1 MSTRRLLAVYP
12 YVPYPPD
19 FGGRIRCFHLLELL
33 REHFQVELVV
43 LTSPE
48 DDSATVRELGARV
61 DRMFAIPSPSP
72 PRLSRRQKIRNIL
85 SPEPWEVPLRSE
97 QLERL
102 VYERSGECDM
112 VFVDSGRLLP
122 LRRCSRSEVHV
133 LDADDLAYIMLY
145 RRLKKMTALKSR
157 LGYTLE
163 FLKTFLYELKG
174 IAKFDVILVASDEDF
189 QRLHRW
195 NRKLP
200 LHIVPNGVNIER
212 FSGNDIES
220 SQENLI
226 LFLGA
231 LDYEPNEF
239 AVVWL
244 CKSIF
249 PKIRRLIPRAKL
261 HLVGRNPSRLVQ
273 SLIGP
278 GIELARNVPDVRPYL
293 HSSKVVVVPITMGG
307 GTRIKI
313 LEAAAAGRPVVS
325 TSIGAEG
332 LRFVPGMEIE
342 IADNEEEFVR
352 KTTELLSNSVR
363 AETMGKLARSRVERD
378 YTWELSKR
386 KLAEAI
392 SPWL

>member
-1 MSTRRLLAVYP
+1 MSRRRLLAVYP
-12 YVPYPPD
+12 YLPYPPD
-19 FGGRIRCFHLLELL
+19 YGGRIRCFHLLEFL
-33 REHFQVELVV
+33 REHFRIELAV
-43 LTSPE
+43 LTSAE
-48 DDSATVRELGARV
+48 DDSATIQELGAMV
-61 DRMFAIPSPSP
+61 DRIVAIPSPSP
-72 PRLSRRQKIRNIL
+72 PQLSRRRKVRNTL
-85 SPEPWEVPLRSE
+85 SPEPWELPLRSKH
-97 QLERL
+97 LERF
-102 VYERSGECDM
+102 VYERSGECE
-112 VFVDSGRLLP
+112 VLFVDSGRLLP
-122 LRRCSRSEVHV
+122 CRRCSRSEVHV
-133 LDADDLAYIMLY
+133 LDADDLAHIILY

-163 FLKTFLYELKG
+163 FFKTFLYELKG
-174 IAKFDVILVASDEDF
+174 MAKFDAVLVASDDDF
-189 QRLHRW
+189 QKLHRW

-212 FSGNDIES
+212 FAYNDSES
-220 SQENLI
+220 SQENLL

-249 PKIRRLIPRAKL
+249 PKIKRQVPRARL
-261 HLVGRNPSRLVQ
+261 HLVGRNPSRLVR

-278 GIELARNVPDVRPYL
+278 GIELTPNVPDVRPYL
-293 HSSKVVVVPITMGG
+293 YRSRVVVVPITMGG

-332 LRFVPGMEIE
+332 LRFIPGIEIE
-342 IADNEEEFVR
+342 IADNEEQFVR
-352 KTTELLSNSVR
+352 KTIELLSNRVK
-363 AETMGKLARSRVERD
+363 AEEMGKLARSKVERE
-378 YTWELSKR
+378 YTWEMSKR
-386 KLAEAI
+386 RLAAAI

>member
-1 MSTRRLLAVYP
+1 MSARRLLAVYP

-33 REHFQVELVV
+33 REHFRVELAI
-43 LTSPE
+43 LTNPE
-48 DDSATVRELGARV
+48 DDSATVQELGARV
-61 DRMFAIPSPSP
+61 DRMFVIPAPSP
-72 PRLSRRQKIRNIL
+72 PHLSRRQKIRNIL
-85 SPEPWEVPLRSE
+85 TPEPWEVSLRSV

-102 VYERSGECDM
+102 VYERSAECDM
-112 VFVDSGRLLP
+112 VFVDSGRLLS
-122 LRRCSRSEVHV
+122 LRHCSRSEVHV

-145 RRLKKMTALKSR
+145 RRLKKMTALKRR

-163 FLKTFLYELKG
+163 FFKTFLYELKG

-200 LHIVPNGVNIER
+200 LHIVPNGVNTER
-212 FSGNDIES
+212 FSRNDVES
-220 SQENLI
+220 SKDNLI

-239 AVVWL
+239 AVMWL
-244 CKSIF
+244 CRSIF
-249 PKIRRLIPRAKL
+249 PKIRRHIPQAKL

-273 SLIGP
+273 SLTGP

-293 HSSKVVVVPITMGG
+293 YNSRVVVVPITMGG

-332 LRFVPGMEIE
+332 LRFIPGIEIE

-352 KTTELLSNSVR
+352 KTIELLSNRVK
-363 AETMGKLARSRVERD
+363 AEEMGKLARSRVERE
-378 YTWELSKR
+378 YTWEMSKR
-386 KLAEAI
+386 RLAEAI